1 MMMETITQSIIDL
14 SNENLSAAK
23 LTNKLLELPNENKLN
38 FIYLGKYSYEP
49 ILILQKKLHDLVK
62 NEKLNSIV
70 LFLEHEHVYTLGKNA
85 NKDFLL
91 DSYPKNIDVVQTDR
105 GGQITYHGPGQLVGY
120 PIINL
125 KCFKKSVSWYMRS
138 LEEVIIQTL
147 REFSIISNRKEGM
160 TGVWVDDEKICAM
173 GVRLSKW
180 VTMHG
185 FALNVK
191 PEMQFYDGMIPCGI
205 QEFGITSMH
214 DLLNKDMCLYEIS
227 NVLTNNFNKVFRELD

>member
-1 MMMETITQSIIDL
+1 MIDTITHSIIDL
-14 SNENLSAAK
+14 SCENLSDVDLK
-23 LTNKLLELPNENKLN
+23 NKLLELPNENKLN
-38 FIYLGKYSYEP
+38 FIFLGKYSYDP
-49 ILILQKKLHDLVK
+49 IWLLQKELHDLVK
-62 NEKLNSIV
+62 NEKLNSII
-70 LFLEHEHVYTLGKNA
+70 LFLEHEHVYTFGKNA

-105 GGQITYHGPGQLVGY
+105 GGQVTYHGPGQLIGY

-125 KCFKKSVSWYMRS
+125 KFFKKSISWYMRS

-147 REFSIISNRKEGM
+147 SEYAIISNRKEGM
-160 TGVWVDDEKICAM
+160 TGVWVDDDKICAM

-185 FALNVK
+185 FALNIK

-214 DLLNKDMCLYEIS
+214 QLLNEDISLYDIS
-227 NVLTNNFNKVFRELD
+227 NILSNNFNKVFKELD